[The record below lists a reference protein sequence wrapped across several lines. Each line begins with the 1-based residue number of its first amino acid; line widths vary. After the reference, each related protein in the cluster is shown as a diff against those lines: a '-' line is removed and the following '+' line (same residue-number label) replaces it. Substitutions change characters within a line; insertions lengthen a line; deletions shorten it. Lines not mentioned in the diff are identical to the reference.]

1 MKDRV
6 FTGPDVPAALAE
18 AATALGLPEAELRYV
33 VLDAGSEGGRG
44 LQATP
49 ARVAVLAEKTQGPR
63 HEEEP
68 VVSAPPPPTD
78 ARAGIRAT
86 IRAVAEAAGVDVSAE
101 ISEGEERVIV
111 QLVGPDHAFFF
122 GQDGRGEV
130 LRATEHLIQ
139 RTYGR
144 DFLPRSLRVECEG
157 FQEKRDKALGDD
169 ARQLADAVRGDGTPR
184 TTEPLNAYERR
195 IVHIALSEAP
205 DVTTHSVGEG
215 PARRVTVAL
224 AEENAPAEASE
235 SPSAPADPD
244 EDSR

>member
-6 FTGPDVPAALAE
+6 FTGPDVPATLAE
-18 AATALGLPEAELRYV
+18 AATALGRPEAELRYV
-33 VLDAGSEGGRG
+33 VLEAGSEGGRG

-49 ARVAVLAEKTQGPR
+49 ARVAVLAENTQGPR
-63 HEEEP
+63 DEEEP
-68 VVSAPPPPTD
+68 VASSRPLPSD
-78 ARAGIRAT
+78 ARAGIRAI
-86 IRAVAEAAGVDVSAE
+86 IRAVAEAAGIDVSAE

-111 QLVGPDHAFFF
+111 QLGGPDHAFFF
-122 GQDGRGEV
+122 GQDGRGDV
-130 LRATEHLIQ
+130 LRAIEHLIQ

-144 DFLPRSLRVECEG
+144 DFLPRTLRVACEG

-195 IVHIALSEAP
+195 IVHIALSETP

-215 PARRVTVAL
+215 PARRVTVTL
-224 AEENAPAEASE
+224 AEENTLADADE
-235 SPSAPADPD
+235 SVSAAADPD
-244 EDSR
+244 EESR